1 MPEDP
6 HALAEVPPR
15 ERQRILAALTEAPFF
30 YRADDRAAFNLLRRH
45 QDAFAGFFLHFF
57 GLELQ
62 VRPQLARLY
71 RPRLANPALTPSQT
85 GVLEFTG
92 IHDCLGFLL
101 VLEFYQVRL
110 EADNTREDDDEQPA
124 FAFGELSAFAAR
136 RLGELGQAEPQEAAR
151 RALRQVMPRLV
162 RWRFLAEMPAPPGA
176 DAAGAEDAQWYR
188 CLPALAAYDARE
200 AGASLLERWR
210 QREAAERADDGGP
223 A

>member
-1 MPEDP
+1 MSDDL
-6 HALAEVPPR
+6 HLTAVSPR
-15 ERQRILAALTEAPFF
+15 ERTRILAALTEAPFF

-45 QDAFAGFFLHFF
+45 QDDFAAFFRHFF

-71 RPRLANPALTPSQT
+71 RPHLANPALTPSQT
-85 GVLEFTG
+85 GVLEFSG
-92 IHDCLGFLL
+92 VHDCLGFLL

-110 EADNTREDDDEQPA
+110 EADNATEDDDEQPA

-136 RLGELGQAEPQEAAR
+136 RLAELGQAEPQEAAR

-176 DAAGAEDAQWYR
+176 DAAGAEEAQWYR
-188 CLPALAAYDARE
+188 CLPGLSAYDIRE
-200 AGASLLERWR
+200 AGASLLERWQ
-210 QREAAERADDGGP
+210 QRDAEPP